1 MRSQREKIFLFV
13 ILAGLCLF
21 LFLEKKILPELSLS
35 ASPQKSPELVMKVAD
50 LIRND
55 YIEEPDPRRTMNG
68 ALKGMVDSLD
78 VLSCYLDKESVLRY
92 AQSQDPGSK
101 DIGVILYK
109 SFGFFPQVI
118 GVVENSP
125 AAKKGINIGDT
136 ISAVDDRSTLMMSM
150 VETYLYIR
158 DKNVKPVKLKIIR
171 DSATQEVSVE
181 RATLYE
187 PLFSYT
193 KAKGTSG
200 ILKIHN
206 LLPSCVKKIKQ
217 DVIPFLRRQ
226 EMTLVLDLR
235 NCHQGDMEEARKL
248 INIFLKA
255 ERIGYFE
262 KKGEAK
268 EFLSCPDQAELDKLP
283 LVIWTNEATLG
294 AAEAVAAVLKESRK
308 AKVIGSATL
317 GLVAKQDFFPLGDGS
332 GILLTSS
339 IFHLSTGKALWES
352 GGVVPDVKLGPE
364 ERDDNSYLRKSFSL
378 LP

>member
-1 MRSQREKIFLFV
+1 MKSQREKIFLFL

-21 LFLEKKILPELSLS
+21 FFLEKKILPELSS
-35 ASPQKSPELVMKVAD
+35 GASPQKSPELVEKVAD

-55 YIEEPDPRRTMNG
+55 YVEEPDPLRTMNG

-78 VLSCYLDKESVLRY
+78 ALSCYLDKESALRY
-92 AQSQDPGSK
+92 AQSRDAGLK

-109 SFGFFPQVI
+109 SFGLFPQVI
-118 GVVENSP
+118 GVIENSP
-125 AAKKGINIGDT
+125 AAKKGIKTGDT
-136 ISAVDDRSTLMMSM
+136 ISAVDGRSTLMMSM

-158 DKNVKPVKLKIIR
+158 DKNAKPVKLKIIR
-171 DSATQEVSVE
+171 DSATQEVNAE

-187 PLFSYT
+187 EPFFYT
-193 KAKGTSG
+193 KSKGTSG
-200 ILKIHN
+200 VLKIHH
-206 LLPSCVKKIKQ
+206 LFSPCVRKIKE
-217 DVIPFLRRQ
+217 DVIPYLRR
-226 EMTLVLDLR
+226 EERTLILDLR

-268 EFLSCPDQAELDKLP
+268 EFLSCPDEAELEKLP
-283 LVIWTNEATLG
+283 LVIWTNAATLG

-308 AKVIGSATL
+308 AKVIGSATP
-317 GLVAKQDFFPLGDGS
+317 GLVARQDFFSLEDGS

-339 IFHLSTGKALWES
+339 IFHLSTGRALWES
-352 GGVVPDVKLGPE
+352 GGVVPDIKLGPE
-364 ERDDNSYLRKSFSL
+364 EQDYNSYLRKSLSL

>member
-1 MRSQREKIFLFV
+1 MRSQREKIVLFV
-13 ILAGLCLF
+13 TLAVLCLF
-21 LFLEKKILPELSLS
+21 FFLEKKILPEFSSS
-35 ASPQKSPELVMKVAD
+35 ASPEKSPELVVKVAE

-55 YIEEPDPRRTMNG
+55 YIEEPDPLTTMNG

-92 AQSQDPGSK
+92 ARSGSGGLK
-101 DIGVILYK
+101 DIGVVLYK
-109 SFGFFPQVI
+109 NFGSFPQVI
-118 GVVENSP
+118 GVIENSP
-125 AAKKGINIGDT
+125 AAKKGIKVGDT
-136 ISAVDDRSTLMMSM
+136 ISAVNGRSTLMMSM

-158 DKNVKPVKLKIIR
+158 DKDAKPVKLKIIR
-171 DSATQEVSVE
+171 DSAAQEVSVD
-181 RATLYE
+181 RATLYDE
-187 PLFSYT
+187 PFSYA
-193 KAKGTSG
+193 KSKGTSG
-200 ILKIHN
+200 ILKIHH
-206 LLPSCVKKIKQ
+206 LFPPCVRKIKQ
-217 DVIPFLRRQ
+217 DVIPSLRR
-226 EMTLVLDLR
+226 EEKALILDLR

-268 EFLSCPDQAELDKLP
+268 DSLSCPDEAALDKLP
-283 LVIWTNEATLG
+283 LVIWTNAATLG

-317 GLVAKQDFFPLGDGS
+317 GLVARQDFFSLDDGS

-339 IFHLSTGKALWES
+339 IFHLSTGKALWEL
-352 GGVVPDVKLGPE
+352 GGVIPDIKLGLE
-364 ERDDNSYLRKSFSL
+364 EQDDNSYLRKSLSL